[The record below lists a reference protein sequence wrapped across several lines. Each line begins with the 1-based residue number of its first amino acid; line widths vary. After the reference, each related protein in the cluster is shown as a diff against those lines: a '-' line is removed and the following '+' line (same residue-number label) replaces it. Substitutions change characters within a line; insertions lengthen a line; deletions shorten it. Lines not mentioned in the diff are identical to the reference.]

1 MDNPFPLCDR
11 SHITPCGNAE
21 IARNCGLCISEEST
35 FTGQE
40 IQFGSSPELFV
51 LSTEVAVGTRV
62 DGRLEL
68 LVHGILVIECLGV
81 LQRPLIGLAGSFCC
95 LARESGVVLRIL
107 ENTGG
112 KCHQG
117 SKVVGGRDAL
127 LHHIALLVAVGRHH
141 ESFEVRGGQLVIYSA
156 VVGVL
161 HREHPLHI
169 VHQFVEQVGRLVVA
183 LGDIR
188 VQRIVITAVLLV
200 RKQHHCHGIGR
211 VYDVF
216 VVVAGIVPAQRR
228 YDVAAGRTFG
238 RGCRGVNHHAGVGMS
253 QRTGVFACILFLNR
267 GARTHQVV

>member
-1 MDNPFPLCDR
+1 MDNPFPLGDR
-11 SHITPCGNAE
+11 SHIAPCGNAE
-21 IARNCGLCISEEST
+21 IGGNGGLCIGEEST

-81 LQRPLIGLAGSFCC
+81 LQCPLIGLAGCFCC

-112 KCHQG
+112 KSHQG
-117 SKVVGGRDAL
+117 SKVVCGRDAL
-127 LHHIALLVAVGRHH
+127 LHHIALLVAVGGHH

-161 HREHPLHI
+161 HREHPLHV
-169 VHQFVEQVGRLVVA
+169 VHQFVEQVGRLVIA

-188 VQRIVITAVLLV
+188 VQGIVVIAVLLV
-200 RKQHHCHGIGR
+200 RKQHHGHGIGR
-211 VYDVF
+211 VDDIF
-216 VVVAGIVPAQRR
+216 VIVAGIVPAQR
-228 YDVAAGRTFG
+228 
-238 RGCRGVNHHAGVGMS
+238 
-253 QRTGVFACILFLNR
+253 
-267 GARTHQVV
+267 